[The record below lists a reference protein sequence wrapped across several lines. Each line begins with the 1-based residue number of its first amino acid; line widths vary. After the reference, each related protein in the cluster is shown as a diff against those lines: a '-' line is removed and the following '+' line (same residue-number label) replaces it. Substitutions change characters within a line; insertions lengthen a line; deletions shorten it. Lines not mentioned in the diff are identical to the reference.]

1 MGANCVPGIILRSL
15 QKSLFLILAMTSQD
29 GYYIYPQFILY
40 SLFSIQVTYPEMKE
54 DKAIQSLDK
63 RKLVTLSPNA

>member
-15 QKSLFLILAMTSQD
+15 QISPFLILAMTSQD
-29 GYYIYPQFILY
+29 GYYIYPPFILY

-63 RKLVTLSPNA
+63 RKLVALSPNA

>member
-15 QKSLFLILAMTSQD
+15 QKSLFLILSMTSQD